1 MEHAP
6 PDLIVVGV
14 TAILGFVVLP
24 LWIFMGLADYF
35 CHRATDIEHT
45 SGTRESTM
53 HLAQFALVGV
63 PLLAGLL
70 LWVDAGVLILAAV
83 FAILHHIV
91 AFVDVRYANK
101 TRDVYPIEQM
111 IHSFLEIL
119 PLTAFILLAC
129 LNFDQLEALTGVG
142 GAVTDF
148 GFHLRSPALPVWY
161 VATVLISALIVGLVP
176 YLEELFRCLRAQ
188 RCSSLQ
194 Q

>member
-14 TAILGFVVLP
+14 TTVLGFVVLP
-24 LWIFMGLADYF
+24 MWIFMRLADYF
-35 CHRATDIEHT
+35 CHRASDIEHT
-45 SGTRESTM
+45 SGTLESTM
-53 HLAQFALVGV
+53 HLAQFGLVGV

-70 LWVDAGVLILAAV
+70 LRVDTGVLILAAV

-101 TRDVYPIEQM
+101 TRVVYPIEQM

-119 PLTAFILLAC
+119 PLTALILLGC

-142 GAVTDF
+142 IAAADF
-148 GFHLRSPALPVWY
+148 GLHLRKPALPIWY
-161 VATVLISALIVGLVP
+161 VATVLSAAFGIGLGP
-176 YLEELFRCLRAQ
+176 FLEEFIRCLAAQ
-188 RCSSLQ
+188 PRTSLQ